1 MIKEY
6 ILLLA
11 LSVNFFIATAQ
22 EKIKIACL
30 GNSITYGLDIANREK
45 NAYPAQLQNMLGNGY
60 QVMNFGHG
68 GATLLRNTINSY
80 WQTKEYADALASKPN
95 IVLIKLGTN
104 DSKAANRGRYNEFES
119 TYKELIN
126 SFKQLPTKPRIILLL
141 PLPSFLADTNH
152 IYNGVL
158 QKNIIPMIQHVAY
171 DEKLETVN
179 LFSLFIQRP
188 DLLSDKIH
196 PTSLGA
202 TVIAS
207 RLYETIRFNAD
218 QKFDISSKI
227 KEKTTLSNFY
237 GYECSDF
244 TLNGRNCKVVKPRV
258 VAKGH
263 PWVWRARFWGH
274 EPQADISLLERGFHI
289 VYCDVAE
296 LFGNTEAVGLWNKFY
311 SLMQTCGLSKKV
323 ALEGMS
329 RGGVYVYNWAMANP
343 QKVACIYADAPV
355 LDLKSWPGKKRTAG
369 AQEPWEDFKKDYNL
383 TEEQAN
389 SFKNSPLDHAAR
401 IAKLGFPM
409 LHVVGDAD
417 DVVPIAENTTPFEQ
431 QVKANGGDIT
441 VIHKPGVN
449 HHPHS
454 LQDPTPITN
463 FILKATG
470 QKSLD

>member
-11 LSVNFFIATAQ
+11 LSVIFFIATAQ
-22 EKIKIACL
+22 EKIKVACL
-30 GNSITYGLDIANREK
+30 GNSITYGLDMANREN
-45 NAYPAQLQNMLGNGY
+45 NAYPVQLQNMLGNGY

-68 GATLLRNTINSY
+68 GATLLKNTINSY
-80 WQTKEYADALASKPN
+80 WQTKEYADALASEPN

-244 TLNGRNCKVVKPRV
+244 TLNGRNCKVVKPRM

-263 PWVWRARFWGH
+263 SWVWRARFWGH

-343 QKVACIYADAPV
+343 KKVACIYADAPV

-389 SFKNSPLDHAAR
+389 NFKNSPLDHAAR